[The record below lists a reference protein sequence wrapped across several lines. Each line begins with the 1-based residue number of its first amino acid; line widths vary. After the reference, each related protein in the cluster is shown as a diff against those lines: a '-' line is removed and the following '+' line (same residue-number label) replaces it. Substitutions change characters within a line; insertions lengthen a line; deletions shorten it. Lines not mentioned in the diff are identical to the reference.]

1 MSEPKRDKHLD
12 DENFEREEH
21 DAHLDPITQEPGS
34 HPLGTA
40 AGSAAGAAAGAALG
54 SAVGPAGTIVGGTL
68 GAIAGGI
75 AGHVT
80 AEKVNPTVEEVYW
93 RETYSSRPYVDSN
106 YTFEDYEPAYRQG
119 WEARTRWADR
129 QFDEVELE
137 LGREWHEVRGDSRL
151 DWDDAKVAA
160 RDAWDRITE
169 RRDDR
174 LP

>member
-1 MSEPKRDKHLD
+1 MPRRQRD
-12 DENFEREEH
+12 DESPEEIAEH
-21 DAHLDPITQEPGS
+21 DAHLDPLTQEPGS

-54 SAVGPAGTIVGGTL
+54 SAAGPAGTVVGGTI

-75 AGHVT
+75 AGHKV
-80 AEKVNPTVEEVYW
+80 AENVNPTAEEGYW
-93 RETYSSRPYVDSN
+93 RETYTSRPYVN
-106 YTFEDYEPAYRQG
+106 REYTFDDYGPAYRYG

-129 QFDEVELE
+129 QFDEVEPQ
-137 LGREWHEVRGDSRL
+137 LGRDWSDARGESRL
-151 DWDDAKVAA
+151 EWGDAKVAA